1 MDNTLIRR
9 ITVIEQSG
17 ENPQAVTVYRQPRKR
32 RRVSVVLRPFHQAAR
47 HLVRSQVVFGNE
59 ILRRDTKANRRRR
72 DGGLLEAPAIVLES
86 GRKAYNEVRKAAPF
100 RILPKA

>member
-9 ITVIEQSG
+9 ITVIEHSG
-17 ENPQAVTVYRQPRKR
+17 EDPQAVTVYRQPRKR
-32 RRVSVVLRPFHQAAR
+32 QRVSVLLRPLHRAAR
-47 HLVRSQVVFGNE
+47 RLVRSQVVFGNE

-72 DGGLLEAPAIVLES
+72 DGWLLEAPAIVFES

-100 RILPKA
+100 KILPRA